1 MVFFKKIT
9 DFPGSAKSPEPES
22 FIRLSWDTWRYN
34 FGDIL
39 NPLIAGAFSSKPIK
53 RISSRQFG
61 KYEHYFVIGSIL
73 QRCTKKTIVWGSG
86 FISDD
91 VSCREA
97 PKKIHAV
104 RGPLTRARLLAQGIE
119 CPEVYGDPAL
129 LLPGIY
135 RTEVTDKKFKLGIV
149 PHYKDKFCN
158 WLKNNHQ
165 SEFNIIDVQNKNPLK
180 VVDEINSCEKIISS
194 SLHGLIVADAYGIPA
209 IWVKFSDKVLGDGFK
224 FKDYFASVGRND
236 KSPLDIK
243 ETTPTDT
250 ILNSFYPYRIE
261 FDADKLRK
269 NCPFS

>member
-1 MVFFKKIT
+1 MGFFKKVT
-9 DFPGSAKSPEPES
+9 DFPGGAKSQEKEN
-22 FIRLSWDTWRYN
+22 FIRLSWDSWRYN

-39 NPLIAGAFSSKPIK
+39 NPVITGALSSKPVK

-73 QRCTKKTIVWGSG
+73 QRSTEKTIVWGSG
-86 FISDD
+86 FISGD

-97 PKKIHAV
+97 PKRIHAV
-104 RGPLTRARLLAQGIE
+104 RGPLTRARLLEQGIE

-135 RTEVTDKKFKLGIV
+135 RTEATEKKFRLGIV
-149 PHYKDKFCN
+149 PHYKDKSCN
-158 WLKNNHQ
+158 WLKSKHQ
-165 SEFNIIDVQNKNPLK
+165 PEIKIIDVQNKNPLK

-236 KSPLDIK
+236 KSPLEINVNTST
-243 ETTPTDT
+243 EV
-250 ILNSFYPYRIE
+250 ILNSFYPYKIE
-261 FDADKLRK
+261 FDSEKLRN